1 MNKLFMTPKNFYPIK
16 NILLAALVAMACIY
30 SSCNKKTEVE
40 NVIPAASTTQIIA
53 NVTPTTALSGGAVT
67 NLGSSF
73 SLTATGVCYSA
84 TNQNPTITDT
94 KTSDGTNY
102 IFKSPVT
109 GLTPNTT
116 YYMRAYIQ
124 NDAGVGYGN
133 VVKFTTSAT
142 TADTTVNV
150 TTLAGNGTAGLA
162 NGTGSAA
169 SFNNPQGVAVDA
181 AGNVYVSDSFN
192 HLIRKITPAGV
203 TTTFAGTGTLGFSG
217 GAAAMAQF
225 YSPQGLAF
233 DGSGNLYVAD
243 QGNNAIYKITSA
255 GTVTILAGTGLAG
268 YVNGAGTLARFNAP
282 QGIATDAAGNVYV
295 ADRSN
300 NMIRK
305 ITQAGIVST
314 FAGTGAYTLADG
326 DGPTVA
332 AFNRPTGVALDATGN
347 VYVTDQGNTALR
359 KITAAGVVSTLIGN
373 TTTNTLLNSL
383 AGIATDAQGNM
394 YITDQTGRIL
404 FINTQNILYTLAGKA
419 NTTGYLDGSKTTAL
433 FSSPTSIAVDANKNI
448 YVADYNNNR
457 IRKLVMTTK

>member
-1 MNKLFMTPKNFYPIK
+1 MISKNTYPFK
-16 NILLAALVAMACIY
+16 NTLIAGLVAMGCVY
-30 SSCNKKTEVE
+30 SSCNKSSNVE
-40 NVIPAASTTQIIA
+40 NVIPAANTTQILA
-53 NVTPTTALSGGAVT
+53 NVTPTTVLSGGAVT
-67 NLGSSF
+67 NLGSSA

-84 TNQNPTITDT
+84 TNQTPTISDS
-94 KTSDGTNY
+94 KTSDGTNFT
-102 IFKSPVT
+102 FKSPVT

-116 YYMRAYIQ
+116 YYMRAYVQ

-133 VVKFTTSAT
+133 IVKFTTSAT

-217 GAAAMAQF
+217 GSLTSAQF

-243 QGNNAIYKITSA
+243 QGNNGIYKITSTGA
-255 GTVTILAGTGLAG
+255 VTILAGTGLAG
-268 YVNGAGTLARFNAP
+268 YVNGAGTAARFNAP
-282 QGIATDAAGNVYV
+282 QGIAADAAGNVYV

-305 ITQAGIVST
+305 ITSTGVVST

-326 DGPTVA
+326 DGPTLA
-332 AFNRPTGVALDATGN
+332 AFNRPTGVAVDAAGN

-359 KITAAGVVSTLIGN
+359 KITVAGVVSTLIGN
-373 TTTNTLLNSL
+373 TTTTALLNSL
-383 AGIATDAQGNM
+383 SGIALDAQGNM
-394 YITDQTGRIL
+394 YITDQTGRVL
-404 FINTQNILYTLAGKA
+404 FISTQSILYTLAGKS
-419 NTTGYLDGSKTTAL
+419 NTSGFLDGSKTTAL
-433 FSSPTSIAVDANKNI
+433 FSAPTGIAVDASKNV

-457 IRKLVMTTK
+457 IRKLTIATK

>member
-1 MNKLFMTPKNFYPIK
+1 MISKNFYPIK
-16 NILLAALVAMACIY
+16 NTLLAGLVTLACVY
-30 SSCNKKTEVE
+30 TSCNKSSDVE
-40 NVIPAASTTQIIA
+40 NVIPSAYTTTILA
-53 NVTPTTALSGGAVT
+53 NVTPTTALSGGTIT

-84 TNQNPTITDT
+84 TNQAPTVTDS

-102 IFKSPVT
+102 VFKSPIT

-116 YYMRAYIQ
+116 YYLRAYIQ

-150 TTLAGNGTAGLA
+150 TTLAGNGTPGLA
-162 NGTGSAA
+162 NGTGTAA
-169 SFNNPQGVAVDA
+169 SFNNPQGTAVDA

-192 HLIRKITPAGV
+192 HLIRKVTPAGV
-203 TTTFAGTGTLGFSG
+203 TTTFAGSGTLGFSG
-217 GAAAMAQF
+217 GTTATAQF

-243 QGNNAIYKITSA
+243 QGNNAVYKITST
-255 GTVTILAGTGLAG
+255 GTVSILAGTGLGG
-268 YVNGAGTLARFNAP
+268 YVNGAGTTARFNAP
-282 QGIATDAAGNVYV
+282 QGIATDATGNIYV
-295 ADRSN
+295 ADRNN

-305 ITQAGIVST
+305 ITSAGVVST
-314 FAGTGAYTLADG
+314 LAGTGAPALTDG

-332 AFNRPTGVALDATGN
+332 TFNRPVGVATDATGN
-347 VYVTDQGNTALR
+347 IYVTDQGNVALR
-359 KITAAGVVSTLIGN
+359 KVTPTGVVSTLIGN
-373 TTTNTLLNSL
+373 TTTKTLLNTL
-383 AGIATDAQGNM
+383 AGIAIDTQGNM

-419 NTTGYLDGSKTTAL
+419 NTTGFLDGSKTTAL
-433 FSSPTSIAVDANKNI
+433 FSNPTSIAVDASKNI
-448 YVADYNNNR
+448 YVTDYNNNR
-457 IRKLVMTTK
+457 VRKLVAITR